1 MFSNGRMVLFFVYQ
15 HTPIYSQDST
25 YDGKDC
31 VMKEM
36 LKCENRNDE
45 NRLRC
50 IFKREMD
57 VMKDLDHRGCLKLYG
72 CSVNPSINLPI
83 LVFPYCNGGC
93 LTEYILEKGK
103 RPRLS
108 NEEKY
113 QIILE
118 IIQGLAYL
126 HSRYIIHRDLKL
138 DNILMH
144 NGHPIISDFGSSRC
158 IGKSIDILSSNGGD
172 FR

>member
-1 MFSNGRMVLFFVYQ
+1 
-15 HTPIYSQDST
+15 
-25 YDGKDC
+25 
-31 VMKEM
+31 MKEM
-36 LKCENRNDE
+36 LECENSDDE

-57 VMKDLDHRGCLKLYG
+57 AMNHLDHRSCLQLYG
-72 CSVNPSINLPI
+72 CSVNPSSNLPI
-83 LVFPYCNGGC
+83 LIFPYCDGGC

-126 HSRYIIHRDLKL
+126 HSEHIIHRDLKL

-144 NGHPIISDFGSSRC
+144 NGHPIISDFGSSRY
-158 IGKSIDILSSNGGD
+158 IGNSIDIISSNGGD
-172 FR
+172 FL